1 MYFTWGTVSDAVRH
15 AEVVD
20 KLKEYVAVHFCDQA
34 TVATRAIEELK
45 PPVFVKS
52 DRPVRVYWADEG
64 QTRTTNNKRSVGS
77 TVDNVPKSE
86 DWEHKLE
93 VEEYLKKYNL
103 YKEGT
108 KA

>member
-1 MYFTWGTVSDAVRH
+1 MKTD
-15 AEVVD
+15 
-20 KLKEYVAVHFCDQA
+20 C
-34 TVATRAIEELK
+34 
-45 PPVFVKS
+45 
-52 DRPVRVYWADEG
+52 PVRVYWADKG
-64 QTRTTNNKRSVGS
+64 QTRETNNIRNAGS

-93 VEEYLKKYNL
+93 VEEYLEEHKL